1 MKRKY
6 IAAIVAIL
14 MLLCIGCAA
23 NQLMTTKTVAE
34 DTLYYSRVAYNL
46 GQISATQFNDIQ
58 KTYDTLRVAQNS
70 LIDAKKELLLMPND
84 ATADQKYKV
93 ALSIAAT
100 ASVNLTTLAI
110 KYGILKDGGEVIE
123 IPIRK

>member
-1 MKRKY
+1 MKKVLMMLMV
-6 IAAIVAIL
+6 AALL
-14 MLLCIGCAA
+14 MGCAA

-46 GQISATQFNDIQ
+46 GEISEVKFNDIR
-58 KTYDTLRVAQNS
+58 KAYDTLQVAQNS

-100 ASVNLTTLAI
+100 ASVNLTNLAI
-110 KYGILKDGGEVIE
+110 KYGILKGSGEVIE

>member
-1 MKRKY
+1 MKYKF
-6 IAAIVAIL
+6 AAIIMALVL
-14 MLLCIGCAA
+14 VGCAS

-46 GQISATQFNDIQ
+46 GKLSEAQFNDIR
-58 KTYDTLRVAQNS
+58 KAYDTLAVSQNS
-70 LIDAKKELLLMPND
+70 LIDAKKELLLLPND
-84 ATADQKYKV
+84 ATAEQRYKV

-100 ASVNLTTLAI
+100 ASVNLTNLAV
-110 KYGILKDGGEVIE
+110 KYGILQDGGEVIE